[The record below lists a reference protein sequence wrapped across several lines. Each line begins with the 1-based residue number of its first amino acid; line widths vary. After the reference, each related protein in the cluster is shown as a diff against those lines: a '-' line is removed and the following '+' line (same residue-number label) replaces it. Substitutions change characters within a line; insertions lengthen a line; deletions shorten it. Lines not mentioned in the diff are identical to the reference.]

1 MAHYYLFLNMSKDKT
16 KAKGV
21 FTSLVAAKLAAR
33 EDSHNSLKWTHWIAN
48 PNSPQEE
55 DWWVS
60 DDRQN
65 ILVEK
70 PPR

>member
-1 MAHYYLFLNMSKDKT
+1 MTRYYLFLNMSKDKT
-16 KAKGV
+16 KAAAT
-21 FTSLVAAKLAAR
+21 FTSLAAAKRAAR
-33 EDSHNSLKWTHWIAN
+33 EDSHNPLKWTHWIAN
-48 PNSPQEE
+48 PDSPQEE

-70 PPR
+70 